1 MTTIEPATTNVQ
13 PSSRKATHMRSASVA
28 PVAARTC
35 SNTPAP
41 TASVSSATYATV
53 TDTIK
58 PTATTAAKMAP
69 QIIVAVIS
77 GERSTVRTG
86 ANMATVDAPAT
97 SVSTKAAPIPPPAPG
112 HARNA
117 TTASVSSATY
127 ATVTDT
133 DKPTATTAAKI
144 APQIIVAVISG
155 ERSTV
160 RIGAN
165 MATVDAPA
173 TSVSTMAAPIPP
185 PAPGHAKNATTAV
198 PIATMEPSSNCFQ
211 PKRSFGRQT
220 PKLGANKAM
229 HTGSSAANTAATAF
243 ACNPLGE
250 PGTRAL
256 RSGSATRIMP
266 SNGYLVS
273 QSRERSTISG
283 AASAS
288 ASPPASRPAATRAG
302 PRACCRPQ
310 RTHA

>member
-1 MTTIEPATTNVQ
+1 MPAAASTPAAGKPSQRQPRGRHRKQASAASPTTTANQPPRDCVTTIEPATTNVQ

-53 TDTIK
+53 TDTDK
-58 PTATTAAKMAP
+58 PTATTAAKM
-69 QIIVAVIS
+69 
-77 GERSTVRTG
+77 
-86 ANMATVDAPAT
+86 
-97 SVSTKAAPIPPPAPG
+97 
-112 HARNA
+112 
-117 TTASVSSATY
+117 
-127 ATVTDT
+127 
-133 DKPTATTAAKI
+133 

-185 PAPGHAKNATTAV
+185 PAPGHARNATTAV
-198 PIATMEPSSNCFQ
+198 PIAMMEPSSNCFQ
-211 PKRSFGRQT
+211 PKRSFGRQ
-220 PKLGANKAM
+220 PPRLGANNAT

-273 QSRERSTISG
+273 QSRERSTTSG